1 MSKVKDARYHHRQWL
16 IQAPLG
22 LVLTGAGL
30 CLVSDAATV
39 KQLGGSWVLYG
50 TFALCV
56 FNAGLSIFGNS
67 ILHRVRYERFDR

>member
-1 MSKVKDARYHHRQWL
+1 MVKVKNARYHYRQWL

-30 CLVSDAATV
+30 CLVSDAAAV
-39 KQLGGSWVLYG
+39 KQAGGAWVPYG

-67 ILHRVRYERFDR
+67 ILHRVRYERLEA

>member
-1 MSKVKDARYHHRQWL
+1 MVKVKNARYHYRQWL
-16 IQAPLG
+16 LQAPLG

-30 CLVSDAATV
+30 CLVSDAAAV
-39 KQLGGSWVLYG
+39 KQAGGSWVLYG

-67 ILHRVRYERFDR
+67 ILHRVRYERLEA